1 MNKFQDLKKD
11 VKRHHD
17 ALTKLFEKAEAH
29 ASKTNDQKLLQ
40 FLDRE
45 KRRMQ
50 KMLLKLEVQS
60 KELYPSFQ
68 RELKKRTAKLE
79 AKLAK
84 AVKSRETLVSDNY
97 LLEYKKKD
105 LLLLTTKLEEANDE
119 ISVKNQELMAQ
130 QGKIQDQA
138 EKLNTIH
145 REILDK
151 NEELELQKESLLDQ
165 SDYLH
170 EANETITQMH
180 RDLEK
185 QKNEILQKNQE
196 LLNLNNEKNNLIGIV
211 AHDLKSPLNQIR
223 GLLSIMKLTT
233 ENLNE
238 EALSYIDM
246 MEASSGR
253 LSDMIAKILDVEA
266 IESQKLNLV
275 IEPVCVSETL
285 RDLAQRYRMAAEK
298 KAITIQALF
307 QESVIARVD
316 RGYAEQVFEN
326 LLSNAIKF
334 SPSDRNVF
342 INLSLEKNKV
352 ICEIRDEGPGLTE
365 SDKKKLFG
373 KYQKLSARPTGDET
387 STGLGLS
394 IVKKFVE
401 AMDGE
406 IWCVSE
412 AGKGASFFVAFP
424 SVS

>member
-11 VKRHHD
+11 VKKHHD
-17 ALTKLFEKAEAH
+17 ALTKLFDKVEAY
-29 ASKTNDQKLLQ
+29 ATKTMDWKFLQ
-40 FLDRE
+40 FITKERLKIEKMADKLDA
-45 KRRMQ
+45 
-50 KMLLKLEVQS
+50 QS
-60 KELYPSFQ
+60 KDLYPAFQ
-68 RELKKRTAKLE
+68 RELKKRTARLE
-79 AKLAK
+79 SKLAK
-84 AVKSRETLVSDNY
+84 ALKARETLVSDNY

-105 LLLLTTKLEEANDE
+105 LLILTNKLEEANDE
-119 ISVKNQELMAQ
+119 ISVKNRELMAQ
-130 QGKIQDQA
+130 QSKIQDQA
-138 EKLNTIH
+138 ETLNAIH
-145 REILDK
+145 KEILEK

-233 ENLNE
+233 ENLSE
-238 EALSYIDM
+238 ETLGYINM
-246 MEASSGR
+246 MESSSGR

-266 IESQKLNLV
+266 IESQNLNLV
-275 IEPVCVSETL
+275 IEPVNVSGIL
-285 RDLAQRYRMAAEK
+285 CGLAERYGMAAEK
-298 KAITIQALF
+298 KGIAIKTSIQD
-307 QESVIARVD
+307 SVVAQVD
-316 RGYAEQVFEN
+316 KGYVEQVFEN

-334 SPSDRNVF
+334 SPPEKNVF

-352 ICEIRDEGPGLTE
+352 VCEIKDEGPGLTE
-365 SDKKKLFG
+365 PDKKKLFG
-373 KYQKLSARPTGDET
+373 KYQKLSAKPTGDET

-406 IWCVSE
+406 IWCESE

-424 SVS
+424 I